1 MIEFEVLVMKVKTN
15 DTYTIFLLK
24 ENVRYDT
31 IKMILG
37 YSLIAILT
45 SLEEWKTAITLGG

>member
-1 MIEFEVLVMKVKTN
+1 MIEFEVLVIKAK
-15 DTYTIFLLK
+15 TYTIFLLK
-24 ENVRYDT
+24 NVRCDI
-31 IKMILG
+31 IKIILE

>member
-1 MIEFEVLVMKVKTN
+1 MIEFEVSVMKAKTN

-24 ENVRYDT
+24 NVRCDI
-31 IKMILG
+31 IKIILE